1 MEEIPR
7 EVSVIIPAFNEAH
20 SIEETVEEL
29 KAKLIGLSLDYEIIV
44 VDDGSSDST
53 GHVAAGMGCRVLRH
67 GANRGYG
74 ASLRTGIEATRKSV
88 VLFYDADGQ
97 FDPEDIEKLLTGA
110 ARAEMAAGV
119 RGRDSHRPWG
129 RRPGKKVLALVAD
142 FLSHTKIP
150 DLNCGYR
157 AIRRS
162 AIKPYL
168 HLLPDGFSASTTTT
182 ILFLK
187 KGMSIEWVPVTVRRS
202 RTRSSVR
209 PLKDGFETV
218 LLILRLITLFD
229 PLRIFLPTSVLL
241 TAVGLLWGINRYV
254 VMHQGLSSASVFLL
268 VSAVLVFF
276 FGLLADQVSALR
288 LRGLEKEGDGQR
300 R

>member
-1 MEEIPR
+1 MEQSSR
-7 EVSVIIPAFNEAH
+7 QVSVIIPAFNEGH
-20 SIEETVEEL
+20 SIAEAVREL
-29 KAKLIGLSLDYEIIV
+29 MEKLDRLSLDYEIIV

-53 GHVAAGMGCRVLRH
+53 GDAVAGLGCRVIRH

-74 ASLRTGIEATRKSV
+74 ASLRTGIEAAAKQV

-97 FDPEDIEKLLTGA
+97 FDPADIEKLLGGV
-110 ARAEMAAGV
+110 ARSQMAAGV

-129 RRPGKKVLALVAD
+129 RRPGKKVLGLVAD

-157 AIRRS
+157 AVRRA
-162 AIKPYL
+162 AITPYL

-187 KGMSIEWVPVTVRRS
+187 KGMSIEWVPVTIRKS
-202 RTRSSVR
+202 KTRSSVR
-209 PLKDGFETV
+209 PMKDGFETA

-229 PLRIFLPTSVLL
+229 PLRIFLPASVFL
-241 TAVGLLWGINRYV
+241 AGAGVLWGMRYIV
-254 VMHQGLSSASVFLL
+254 KHQGLSSASLFLL

-288 LRGLEKEGDGQR
+288 LRGLEREGD
-300 R
+300 